1 MEFIDKLKEVGCETY
16 KYTAEKTSRIAKET
30 KLKMKMSQ
38 KKSDIEDI
46 YEEIG
51 KAIYQEHIR
60 EEKTDIKEQIEEF
73 CTKID
78 VLSSEIDDI
87 RTEILNLKDKKK
99 CSVCAKEMD
108 IEDKFCPSCGKEQPT
123 VKIENAEVVTEENRE
138 DEEIKTPEFVENTE
152 EQEDFA
158 REENKETEET
168 EENEDDSD
176 EKNEDNINE

>member
-30 KLKMKMSQ
+30 KLKIKMSQ

-46 YEEIG
+46 YVDIG

-60 EEKTDIKEQIEEF
+60 EEKTNIKEQVEEF
-73 CTKID
+73 CMKID
-78 VLSSEIDDI
+78 ELSKEIEDI

-123 VKIENAEVVTEENRE
+123 VKVENAEIITEK
-138 DEEIKTPEFVENTE
+138 DE
-152 EQEDFA
+152 
-158 REENKETEET
+158 
-168 EENEDDSD
+168 EENEEQIETSEFTEDKD
-176 EKNEDNINE
+176 EQEEFAQEENEEE

>member
-30 KLKMKMSQ
+30 KLKIKMSQ

-46 YEEIG
+46 YVDIG

-60 EEKTDIKEQIEEF
+60 EEKTNIKEQVEEF
-73 CTKID
+73 CMKID
-78 VLSSEIDDI
+78 ELSKEIEDI

-123 VKIENAEVVTEENRE
+123 VKVENAEIITEKDEEEN
-138 DEEIKTPEFVENTE
+138 EEQIETPEFTE
-152 EQEDFA
+152 DTDEQEEFA
-158 REENKETEET
+158 Q
-168 EENEDDSD
+168 EENE
-176 EKNEDNINE
+176 EE

>member
-30 KLKMKMSQ
+30 KLKIKMSQ

-46 YEEIG
+46 YVDIG

-60 EEKTDIKEQIEEF
+60 EEKTNIKEQVEEF
-73 CTKID
+73 CMKID
-78 VLSSEIDDI
+78 ELSKEIEDI

-99 CSVCAKEMD
+99 CSVCAKEID

-123 VKIENAEVVTEENRE
+123 VKVENAEIITEKDEEEN
-138 DEEIKTPEFVENTE
+138 EEQIETPEFTE
-152 EQEDFA
+152 DTDEQEEFA
-158 REENKETEET
+158 Q
-168 EENEDDSD
+168 EENE
-176 EKNEDNINE
+176 EE